1 MTIAEKTFAAITRA
15 TGVTTEQ
22 MQSKSRIFAHHEARM
37 LFAALMQWQDM
48 PNNII
53 AWSLKRSPDMAS
65 KLRHSAQA
73 YLAVNGAFTDKY
85 NKIIKQL

>member
-1 MTIAEKTFAAITRA
+1 MTIAEKTFAAVAKA

-22 MQSKSRIFAHHEARM
+22 MQSKSRVFSHHEARM
-37 LFAALMQWQDM
+37 LFVALMQWQDM
-48 PNNII
+48 PSNII
-53 AWSLKRSPDMAS
+53 AWSLKRSPSMTLS
-65 KLRHSAQA
+65 LGHSAQA